1 MRTRIPLFLVCLGL
15 LIAAPVMGGFHPDP
29 PEEDLQTEDS
39 PQAGSS
45 VDADVHLTDVGL
57 EDVGLAEA
65 DLADLEARILPWPYF
80 SAMAEQDGVMVID
93 VREEFLGHPVP
104 AGLETA
110 RPIPMGIFLVN
121 FVQRGANRDKT
132 LLIFDHDGK
141 AVPRL
146 YRALVD
152 QGYRDF
158 FFLSGG
164 AVRTRELP
172 HRGS

>member
-29 PEEDLQTEDS
+29 PEEDSYQADSTE
-39 PQAGSS
+39 AG
-45 VDADVHLTDVGL
+45 DAHSANIGL
-57 EDVGLAEA
+57 NEV

-110 RPIPMGIFLVN
+110 HPIPMGIFLVT
-121 FVQRGANRDKT
+121 FVPRGANRDKT
-132 LLIFDHDGK
+132 LLIFDQDGK
-141 AVPRL
+141 TVPRL
-146 YRALVD
+146 YRELVD

-172 HRGS
+172 ERDS